1 MFVTFENFHIYRPQ
15 IHENNGAIKLMFPQD
30 DGAIKT
36 ASEGVEEACR
46 MLANIKKQ
54 IKQLEEREEQFQ
66 TIVQTYM
73 SDKATLASIDG
84 SVLATWKNAKSS
96 IKFDAKLFQE
106 AMPDIHKQF
115 MREMAGSR

>member
-1 MFVTFENFHIYRPQ
+1 
-15 IHENNGAIKLMFPQD
+15 
-30 DGAIKT
+30 
-36 ASEGVEEACR
+36 

-96 IKFDAKLFQE
+96 KKFDSKLFQS
-106 AMPDIHKQF
+106 AMPDIYNQF
-115 MREMAGSR
+115 VVEVPGSRRFLVK